1 MAVCPTALH
10 PVLDLASLAQLPQ
23 KARAP
28 ECQKY
33 WWGQGNL
40 VGIIC
45 LPNWNSV
52 QYVRICQNLCGPHV
66 PIRSGDSKG
75 LNLADALTLFQFG
88 G

>member
-10 PVLDLASLAQLPQ
+10 PVLDLTSPAQLPQ

-33 WWGQGNL
+33 WWGQGNM

-45 LPNWNSV
+45 LPNFGIVFNM
-52 QYVRICQNLCGPHV
+52 YVYVKICVDPMSLYIPAAPKDCIWQMH
-66 PIRSGDSKG
+66 
-75 LNLADALTLFQFG
+75 
-88 G
+88 